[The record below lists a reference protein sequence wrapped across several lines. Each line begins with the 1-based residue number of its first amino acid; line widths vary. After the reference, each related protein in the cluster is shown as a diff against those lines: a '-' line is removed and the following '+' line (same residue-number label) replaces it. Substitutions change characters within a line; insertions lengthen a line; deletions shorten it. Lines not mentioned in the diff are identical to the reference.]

1 MLLELYILNLS
12 IIFIYVKRV
21 IKRDF
26 GFICD
31 PSYQT
36 SINSGK
42 SAMMSRDVNVSVGSP
57 GVQNTST
64 ALVTSPSSTL
74 QLLAMLFKTACV
86 PAKLKPAPSKLNQ

>member
-1 MLLELYILNLS
+1 
-12 IIFIYVKRV
+12 
-21 IKRDF
+21 
-26 GFICD
+26 
-31 PSYQT
+31 
-36 SINSGK
+36 
-42 SAMMSRDVNVSVGSP
+42 MMSRDVNVSVGSP